1 MLTRN
6 FAILVYFLLLPV
18 LGWGQ
23 RAGDLDRSF
32 NYGRGNNYLFNQ
44 GYGSFEPNDA
54 NGNPLPNGTYVVE
67 LKKGP
72 YSYGTKQIIINR

>member
-1 MLTRN
+1 ME
-6 FAILVYFLLLPV
+6 
-18 LGWGQ
+18 
-23 RAGDLDRSF
+23 AGGVFITPFGVDDYRYITTL
-32 NYGRGNNYLFNQ
+32 NTQ